1 MKSFS
6 YTAKTQ
12 NGKEVK
18 GTINAEDERE
28 FAAKLKEKNLAL
40 LSYEEKEVGAKKTLK
55 KFKTKDLAF
64 NCRQLAAML
73 TSGLTLVKALDILSK
88 EQPNEQAKQ
97 IWQSV
102 YENVQKG
109 ESFSSSLEQYN
120 GVFPQFLISMVAAG
134 ESSGSLDVIMQRM
147 SDHYAKE
154 NKMNNTIKSAMTYPI
169 ILGVLCIIIVIGM
182 FTFIMPTFA
191 GLYENPD
198 DMPAFTKAM
207 MAFSDSLV
215 NFWFVYIAAIGGAI
229 FGVIYLMK
237 IPSTRLKW
245 DKLII
250 KGPGFGPLVVKIYTA
265 RFARTLSSLYSSG
278 IPMVE
283 CLQRSSAILGNMYID
298 EKFQDVVDEVKQ
310 GETLSA
316 SIQRTEIFD
325 TMFCSIIFVGEE
337 AGALDTI
344 LSKTAEYYD
353 EEADSAVGRLVSML
367 EPVMI
372 IIMGVAVCMLLLAVF
387 PALYGS
393 FDQIAN
399 G

>member
-6 YTAKTQ
+6 YVARNTA
-12 NGKEVK
+12 GKQVK
-18 GTINAEDERE
+18 GKISAEDERE
-28 FAAKLKEKNLAL
+28 FNAKLKEKGLNLI
-40 LSYEEKEVGAKKTLK
+40 SYEENEDGAKKTIK
-55 KFKTKDLAF
+55 KFKTKELAF

-88 EQPNEQAKQ
+88 EQPTEAAKEV
-97 IWQSV
+97 WQSV

-109 ESFSSSLEQYN
+109 ESFSSSLEVYK
-120 GVFPQFLISMVAAG
+120 GVFPSFLISMVAAG

-154 NKMNNTIKSAMTYPI
+154 NKMNNTIKGALTYPI
-169 ILGVLCIIIVIGM
+169 ILLILCVAIVIAL

-191 GLYENPD
+191 
-198 DMPAFTKAM
+198 DMFESEDAM
-207 MAFSDSLV
+207 PPLTRVMMGFSASLTDY
-215 NFWFVYIAAIGGAI
+215 WFIYIGVVAAII
-229 FGVIYLMK
+229 VGVTYALK

-250 KGPGFGPLVVKIYTA
+250 KGPGFGPLVVKVYTA

-283 CLQRSSAILGNMYID
+283 CLQRSSDILGNRYISQCF
-298 EKFQDVVDEVKQ
+298 ENVIDEVKQ

-325 TMFCSIIFVGEE
+325 SMFCSIIYVGEE
-337 AGALDTI
+337 AGALDSI
-344 LSKTAEYYD
+344 LAKTSDYYD
-353 EEADSAVGRLVSML
+353 EEADSAVGRLVGLL

-372 IIMGVAVCMLLLAVF
+372 IFMGIAVGLVVASVL

-393 FDQIAN
+393 FESIA
-399 G
+399 

>member
-6 YTAKTQ
+6 YVAKSQ
-12 NGKEVK
+12 AGKQVK
-18 GTINAEDERE
+18 GVINAEDERD
-28 FAAKLKEKNLAL
+28 FKAQATAKGLEILK
-40 LSYEEKEVGAKKTLK
+40 YEEKDISEKKTLK
-55 KFKTKDLAF
+55 KFSTKDLAF

-88 EQPNEQAKQ
+88 EQPNEQARE

-109 ESFSSSLEQYN
+109 ESFSSSLEQYE
-120 GVFPQFLISMVAAG
+120 GVFPEFLISMVSAG

-154 NKMNNTIKSAMTYPI
+154 NKMNNTIKGAMTYPI
-169 ILGVLCIIIVIGM
+169 ILGVLCIAVIIGM

-191 GLYENPD
+191 NLYENPD
-198 DMPAFTKAM
+198 DMPAFTKLM
-207 MAFSDSLV
+207 MGFSDSLV
-215 NFWFVYIAAIGGAI
+215 HYWYVYLIVIGGII
-229 FGVIYLMK
+229 FAATYVMK

-245 DKLII
+245 DRFII
-250 KGPGFGPLVVKIYTA
+250 KGPAFGPLVVKIYTA
-265 RFARTLSSLYSSG
+265 RFSRTLSSLYSSG

-283 CLQRSSAILGNMYID
+283 CLQRSSAILGNRYID
-298 EKFQDVVDEVKQ
+298 EKFRDVVDEVKQ

-325 TMFCSIIFVGEE
+325 SMFCSIIFVGEE

-344 LSKTAEYYD
+344 LSKTSDYYD
-353 EEADSAVGRLVSML
+353 EEADSAVGRLVSLL

-372 IIMGVAVCMLLLAVF
+372 IVMGIAVCCLLLAVF

-393 FDQIAN
+393 FDAIAA
-399 G
+399 

>member
-6 YTAKTQ
+6 YTGTTPA
-12 NGKEVK
+12 GKPVK
-18 GTINAEDERE
+18 GTINAEDERD
-28 FAAKLKEKNLAL
+28 FMSQINAKGLTNLK
-40 LSYEEKEVGAKKTLK
+40 YEEKDIENSKTIK
-55 KFKTKDLAF
+55 KFSTKDLAF
-64 NCRQLAAML
+64 CCRQLAAML

-88 EQPNEQAKQ
+88 EQPTEQAKEV
-97 IWQSV
+97 WQSV

-109 ESFSSSLEQYN
+109 ESFSSSLEMYR
-120 GVFPQFLISMVAAG
+120 GVFPEFLISMVNAG
-134 ESSGSLDVIMQRM
+134 ETSGQLDIIMQRM

-154 NKMNNTIKSAMTYPI
+154 NRMNNTIKGAMTYPI
-169 ILGVLCIIIVIGM
+169 ILGVMCIAVVIGM

-191 GLYENPD
+191 GMYEDPD
-198 DMPAFTKAM
+198 DMPPFTKIM
-207 MAFSDSLV
+207 MGFSDSLV
-215 NFWFVYIAAIGGAI
+215 HFWY
-229 FGVIYLMK
+229 IYLIVVAGAVFAITYVMK

-245 DKLII
+245 DKFII
-250 KGPGFGPLVVKIYTA
+250 KAPTVGPLVVKIYTA

-283 CLQRSSAILGNMYID
+283 CLRRSSAILGNRYID
-298 EKFQDVVDEVKQ
+298 ECFLNVIDEVKQ
-310 GETLSA
+310 GETLSS

-325 TMFCSIIFVGEE
+325 SMFCSIIFVGEE

-353 EEADSAVGRLVSML
+353 EEADSAVGRLVSLL

-372 IIMGVAVCMLLLAVF
+372 IIMGIAVCCLLLAVF

-393 FDQIAN
+393 METIAA
-399 G
+399 

>member
-6 YTAKTQ
+6 YVAKTPADKQ
-12 NGKEVK
+12 IK

-28 FAAKLKEKNLAL
+28 FSAKLREKGYTLI
-40 LSYEEKEVGAKKTLK
+40 SYEEKEIGAKKTVK
-55 KFKTKDLAF
+55 KFKTKELAF

-88 EQPNEQAKQ
+88 EQPNEASKAV
-97 IWQSV
+97 WQNV

-109 ESFSSSLEQYN
+109 ESFSSSLEAYK
-120 GVFPQFLISMVAAG
+120 GVFPDFLISMVSAG

-154 NKMNNTIKSAMTYPI
+154 NKMNNTIKGAMTYP
-169 ILGVLCIIIVIGM
+169 LVLLVLCIAIVIGM

-191 GLYENPD
+191 ALFESPD
-198 DMPAFTKAM
+198 DMPPLTRVM
-207 MAFSDSLV
+207 MGFSDSLV
-215 NFWFVYIAAIGGAI
+215 NYWFVYIGVVVAVVFAI
-229 FGVIYLMK
+229 IYAMK

-245 DKLII
+245 DKFII
-250 KGPGFGPLVVKIYTA
+250 KGPAFGPLVVKIYTA
-265 RFARTLSSLYSSG
+265 RFARTLASLYSSG

-283 CLQRSSAILGNMYID
+283 CLQRSSAILGNRYISQCF
-298 EKFQDVVDEVKQ
+298 ENVVDEVKQ

-316 SIQRTEIFD
+316 AITRTEIFD
-325 TMFCSIIFVGEE
+325 SMFCSIIYVGEE

-344 LSKTAEYYD
+344 LQKTSDYYD
-353 EEADSAVGRLVSML
+353 EEADSAVSRLVGLL

-372 IIMGVAVCMLLLAVF
+372 IIMGIAVGLVVASVL

-393 FDQIAN
+393 FDAIAA
-399 G
+399 